1 MLSDLAS
8 TPFAEVLRRASVG
21 RWSGDLQVRLGRAAK
36 IVFFDHGRLVFA
48 ASNLRSDRLGETLV
62 ALGRI
67 TSGEL
72 AQASAIMRRR
82 RFGEALVQAKL
93 LDKNEVGHSVAR
105 QVRHIVL
112 SLFRLTDGVV
122 SFEERPCPIPVE
134 YMVNLS
140 VHRLLYQGVSSMRSE
155 ALVRAG
161 LGNLERRVI
170 LAATAPFPFSVQ
182 KCSSEEL
189 DILERCRKRVHI
201 RDLVR
206 KGSVVPSSRLR
217 ATYAL
222 CVSGIL
228 EDVDKES
235 GVATQPVVQMATGA
249 FLLSQL
255 QRRPGPSELEAV
267 RQEVSREL
275 ASSEQLSQE
284 GWLHVAKTA
293 PSEVLVKAI
302 EEKMERYH
310 LLLDAAGD
318 DRPLRA
324 DIELVLGRASAL
336 LRRARQSSAAPQPPG
351 TGGPGRGATPFS
363 NPSQDTRDI
372 PVFVFGESPAS
383 TTSAAARRVAEAA
396 TVPPR
401 GALPPPGAAPGIPRP
416 PGLTDPSAKTG
427 AYQRQDRVRQL
438 LVEARAQMMISDHA
452 GAVDTYTRIIELEPA
467 VAAHHVQRAIAM
479 AGWPQRAREAELEF
493 HEALSLDPNSAA
505 THFEFGLYYKAMKQR
520 ARALQEMRT
529 AATLDPRHERARRE
543 LASLSPDD
551 TALFD
556 LRSLLG

>member
-1 MLSDLAS
+1 MLTDLAS
-8 TPFAEVLRRASVG
+8 TPFAEVLRRASAG

-36 IVFFDHGRLVFA
+36 TVFFDHGRLVFA
-48 ASNLRSDRLGETLV
+48 ASNLKSDRLGETLV

-72 AQASAIMRRR
+72 AQASAIMRQRHRR
-82 RFGEALVQAKL
+82 KRFGEALVQAKL
-93 LDKNEVGHSVAR
+93 LDKKEIGHSVAR

-161 LGNLERRVI
+161 LGDQERQVS

-182 KCSSEEL
+182 KCSTEEL
-189 DILERCRKRVHI
+189 DILERCRKRVKI

-206 KGSVVPSSRLR
+206 KGGVVASSRLR

-222 CVSGIL
+222 CASGIL

-235 GVATQPVVQMATGA
+235 GVITQPVVQMATGA
-249 FLLSQL
+249 FMLSGL

-275 ASSEQLSQE
+275 ASSEQLSQSS
-284 GWLHVAKTA
+284 WFKVASTA
-293 PSEVLVKAI
+293 PPEVLAKAI

-336 LRRARQSSAAPQPPG
+336 LRRARQTSARPGPPGARDPVRAAAP
-351 TGGPGRGATPFS
+351 FS
-363 NPSQDTRDI
+363 SPSQDTRDI
-372 PVFVFGESPAS
+372 PVFVFGASPGS
-383 TTSAAARRVAEAA
+383 DKPAAAKGAAEAA
-396 TVPPR
+396 TIPPR
-401 GALPPPGAAPGIPRP
+401 GASPPPG
-416 PGLTDPSAKTG
+416 SAKTG
-427 AYQRQDRVRQL
+427 VDRHEDRVEQL
-438 LVEARAQMMISDHA
+438 LVEARAQMTIADNA
-452 GAVDTYTRIIELEPA
+452 GAVDTYTKIIQLQPG

-479 AGWPQRAREAELEF
+479 AGWPQRAREAELDF

-520 ARALQEMRT
+520 KRALQEMRT
-529 AATLDPRHERARRE
+529 AATLDPHHERARQE

-551 TALFD
+551 PALSN